1 MHTIDNDTSR
11 AINPEREA
19 RILDAAAQLIMHFGY
34 DKTTVSDIARQA
46 GVSKGAVYLH
56 WDSKDALFEALL
68 WREIYQYADQWLK
81 EFEAEP
87 GDWSFATMF
96 KAMLLT
102 LHDNPFMLAMMRRDS
117 NILGSFLRR
126 DSSLLEFKFVAGD
139 DFFKVMQAAG
149 AIRDDIKPEV
159 LAYISSMLAYG
170 LISMGDVM
178 SLEAMPPL
186 DETLDGIAKMLDRA
200 LVLEDANQEA
210 GKAVI
215 KQVMEAMRQQFPTG
229 GSPPV

>member
-1 MHTIDNDTSR
+1 
-11 AINPEREA
+11 
-19 RILDAAAQLIMHFGY
+19 
-34 DKTTVSDIARQA
+34 
-46 GVSKGAVYLH
+46 
-56 WDSKDALFEALL
+56 
-68 WREIYQYADQWLK
+68 
-81 EFEAEP
+81 
-87 GDWSFATMF
+87 
-96 KAMLLT
+96 
-102 LHDNPFMLAMMRRDS
+102 MMRRDS
-117 NILGSFLRR
+117 NVLGSFLRR
-126 DSSLLEFKFVAGD
+126 DSSLLQFKFVAGD

-149 AIRDDIKPEV
+149 AIRDDIRPEV